1 MKKVY
6 LIMAGEYSDRCC
18 AGWCATEEE
27 ARRVCAAR
35 NSAGGHGGDWYE
47 VEECE
52 CLDGS
57 VAVDVCAGW
66 SYLFEFVRGA
76 DGWRKVWCG
85 DAYLN
90 SRHAPVVKEEQ
101 PVFDGWRS
109 DAPCV
114 HVRVW
119 RKDEDAEA
127 AQKAALDALY
137 AYLAKKEGVQA

>member
-1 MKKVY
+1 MKRVY
-6 LIMAGEYSDRCC
+6 LIMVGEYSDRRC
-18 AGWCATEEE
+18 AGWCATEDE

-35 NSAGGHGGDWYE
+35 NSAGGRGSDWYE

-57 VAVDVCAGW
+57 VAGDVCAGW
-66 SYLFEFVRGA
+66 SYPFEFVKGA
-76 DGWRKVWCG
+76 DGWRNRWGG

-90 SRHAPVVKEEQ
+90 SRHAPVVVEE
-101 PVFDGWRS
+101 PPVVFDGWS
-109 DAPCV
+109 DAWCV
-114 HVRVW
+114 RVRVW

-137 AYLAKKEGVQA
+137 AYLAKKEGVMA

>member
-6 LIMAGEYSDRCC
+6 LIMVGEYSDRRCV
-18 AGWCATEEE
+18 GWCATEEE

-35 NSAGGHGGDWYE
+35 NSAIGNGGDWYE

-52 CLDGS
+52 SMDGS
-57 VAVDVCAGW
+57 VAGDVCVGW
-66 SYLFEFVRGA
+66 SHRFEFVRGA
-76 DGWRKVWCG
+76 DGWRRRWVG

-90 SRHAPVVKEEQ
+90 SRHAPVVVEER

-109 DAPCV
+109 DTPCV

-119 RKDEDAEA
+119 RKDEDEEA

-137 AYLAKKEGVQA
+137 EYLAKKEGVMA

>member
-6 LIMAGEYSDRCC
+6 LIMVGEYSDRSCV
-18 AGWCATEEE
+18 GWCATEEE

-35 NSAGGHGGDWYE
+35 NSAGGDGGDWYE

-52 CLDGS
+52 SLDGS
-57 VAVDVCAGW
+57 VAGDVCAGW
-66 SYLFEFVRGA
+66 THRFEFVRDA
-76 DGWRKVWCG
+76 DGWRRRWVG

-90 SRHAPVVKEEQ
+90 NRHAPVVRERN
-101 PVFDGWRS
+101 VFDGWRS
-109 DAPCV
+109 DTPCV

-127 AQKAALDALY
+127 ARKAALDALY
-137 AYLAKKEGVQA
+137 EYLAQKEGVMA